1 MLATTIYILEILT
14 LGLFSLMAFRVRKLV
29 KTDPHYLASVVVTGT
44 SEKADAPI
52 VVQTSNEKSINSAY
66 RSKMESLKHA
76 QIFAGNQLLEVSRE
90 YHNLNKELPEWL
102 REAISLYLI
111 GAIDFIGKQ
120 GKCENKS
127 RKELISMV
135 LKSNL
140 NIGSQDAEAYFVEA
154 VCREP
159 NSDND
164 NMVRAGAGA
173 AKAWLN
179 QNIIPETQRLT
190 SQLQNWGVLA

>member
-14 LGLFSLMAFRVRKLV
+14 LGLIGLLASRVRKLV
-29 KTDPHYLASVVVTGT
+29 KSDPHYLAATLVTEAPET
-44 SEKADAPI
+44 NDSEI
-52 VVQTSNEKSINSAY
+52 VIQVSSEEAIDYAY

-111 GAIDFIGKQ
+111 GAIDFIGKK

-173 AKAWLN
+173 AKAWLD
-179 QNIIPETQRLT
+179 QKIVPETQRLT

>member
-14 LGLFSLMAFRVRKLV
+14 LGLIGLLASRVRKLV
-29 KTDPHYLASVVVTGT
+29 KSDPHYLAATLVTEAPET
-44 SEKADAPI
+44 NDSEI
-52 VVQTSNEKSINSAY
+52 VIQVSSEEAIDSAY

-111 GAIDFIGKQ
+111 GAIDFIGKK

-173 AKAWLN
+173 AKAWLD
-179 QNIIPETQRLT
+179 QKIVPETQRLT